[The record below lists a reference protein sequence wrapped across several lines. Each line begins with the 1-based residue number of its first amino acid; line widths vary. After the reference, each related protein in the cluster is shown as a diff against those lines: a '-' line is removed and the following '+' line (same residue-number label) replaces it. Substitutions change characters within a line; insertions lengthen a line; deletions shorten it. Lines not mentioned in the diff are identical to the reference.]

1 MNNTPAYL
9 IQNKNCRLNGDVS
22 LMLRCHIVETR
33 NTRSKERF
41 TKNNYLDKKTACKE
55 SNVMLAKSISTINIL
70 NAFLLLLQVK
80 RKPVRMKTS
89 VSVSLEEQVGP
100 RVLGQVGLELF
111 AETNFSVL
119 KPNSL
124 GIICMETKVSAIN
137 FNFVTTNLK
146 PSKNQWH
153 KVNYGASQSD
163 PYQSHPSKSH
173 VF

>member
-1 MNNTPAYL
+1 
-9 IQNKNCRLNGDVS
+9 
-22 LMLRCHIVETR
+22 
-33 NTRSKERF
+33 
-41 TKNNYLDKKTACKE
+41 
-55 SNVMLAKSISTINIL
+55 MLAKSISTINIL

-137 FNFVTTNLK
+137 FNFVTTI
-146 PSKNQWH
+146 
-153 KVNYGASQSD
+153 
-163 PYQSHPSKSH
+163 
-173 VF
+173 